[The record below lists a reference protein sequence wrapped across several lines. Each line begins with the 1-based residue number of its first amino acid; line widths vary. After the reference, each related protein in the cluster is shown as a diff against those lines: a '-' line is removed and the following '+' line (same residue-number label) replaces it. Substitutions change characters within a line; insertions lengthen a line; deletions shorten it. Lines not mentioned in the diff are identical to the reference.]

1 MRRICA
7 SDLEKRE
14 VINLCTG
21 QKIGYICDYELDVD
35 CGQILAIIV
44 SSDSGIPFLS
54 KKDEYAI
61 PWCKIEC
68 IGEDTILIKHIKQM
82 WQKEVICYHLCKENH
97 LTN

>member
-68 IGEDTILIKHIKQM
+68 IGEDTILIKLSASDISG
-82 WQKEVICYHLCKENH
+82 YARSCKKNKCK
-97 LTN
+97 L